1 MLLFSGEELRS
12 YKICL
17 NKNNFEEHFLGLCE
31 AGVKCCTKKRKL
43 TMWHIGSTIGAAHF
57 PMFQR
62 NPHLQKFSMLPRP
75 VIKSRPGE
83 IGHTFMTYSWW
94 LNELVRDISAFT
106 INYVSS
112 LQTDKRR
119 YLLNILT
126 KSMKLIP
133 KELRVCNSFF
143 TQMILVGEMDK
154 EGSMPSHVDGDDYIN
169 VVLSIGEN
177 SIIGGETLYFNGYE
191 KKNHGEVIHKV
202 SFVHGRLQVGEFS
215 KVYHG
220 VNNWKGVRGTFNF
233 SIKKKILDHF
243 IEEGDVWYKQFQ
255 EAGFPRKKFI
265 AVKK

>member
-1 MLLFSGEELRS
+1 
-12 YKICL
+12 
-17 NKNNFEEHFLGLCE
+17 
-31 AGVKCCTKKRKL
+31 
-43 TMWHIGSTIGAAHF
+43 MWHIGSTIGAAHF

-133 KELRVCNSFF
+133 K
-143 TQMILVGEMDK
+143 
-154 EGSMPSHVDGDDYIN
+154 
-169 VVLSIGEN
+169 
-177 SIIGGETLYFNGYE
+177 
-191 KKNHGEVIHKV
+191 
-202 SFVHGRLQVGEFS
+202 
-215 KVYHG
+215 
-220 VNNWKGVRGTFNF
+220 
-233 SIKKKILDHF
+233 
-243 IEEGDVWYKQFQ
+243 
-255 EAGFPRKKFI
+255 
-265 AVKK
+265 